1 MGKMQLVENGA
12 TEFKRQYTDDIK
24 KSIVAFANTAGGVI
38 YIGIADDGSIVGIA
52 DQDDTILRVTNMVRD
67 AIRPDVTLFVTPSF
81 ETMEGKSVVKVLV
94 EKGTASPY
102 YLSGKGL
109 RPEGVYVRQGA
120 SSVPA
125 SETAIRNMIKATDG
139 DKYETARSLNQE
151 LTFNAAG
158 KEFAK
163 REVPFGSEQMRT
175 LKLINADGIYTN
187 LALLLSDQC
196 LHTIRL
202 AVYEG
207 GEKEVFR
214 DRREFEGS
222 LLMQLGE
229 AYEFLNR
236 YNRVH
241 AEVKGLTRIDTR
253 DYPEEALREA
263 LLNALVHR
271 EYSFSGSTLISV
283 FDDRIE
289 FVSIGGL
296 APRIT
301 LDDIMLGIS
310 LSRNENLANIF
321 YRLGLIEAYG
331 TGIPKMMR
339 SYAGYTMQPIIETSD
354 NAFKITLPNQ
364 NSDIVLSTAKTS
376 EMTERE
382 KNAIA
387 LLDTKDFIVRKDVE
401 DALSI
406 SQGTA
411 TRMIR
416 EMLGKGLLKVIGHG
430 KNTRY
435 YKGQ

>member
-1 MGKMQLVENGA
+1 MMQLVENA
-12 TEFKRQYTDDIK
+12 TTEFKRQYTDDIK
-24 KSIVAFANTAGGVI
+24 KCVVAFANTAGGVI
-38 YIGIADDGSIVGIA
+38 YIGIADDGNIVGVA
-52 DQDDTILRVTNMVRD
+52 DQNDTILRVTNMARD
-67 AIRPDVTLFVTPSF
+67 AIRPDVTLFVTPSL
-81 ETMEGKSVVKVLV
+81 ETIEGKDIVKVSV

-139 DKYETARSLNQE
+139 DKYESARSLNQE
-151 LTFNAAG
+151 LTFNATE

-175 LKLINADGIYTN
+175 LKLINADEIYTN

-196 LHTIRL
+196 VHTIKL

-229 AYEFLNR
+229 VYEFLDR

-241 AEVKGLTRIDTR
+241 AEVKGLSRIDTR

-296 APRIT
+296 APGIT

-339 SYAGYTMQPIIETSD
+339 SYSGYPMQPIIETSD

-364 NSDIVLSTAKTS
+364 NNDVVSPITRESALN
-376 EMTERE
+376 ERE
-382 KNAIA
+382 KVVVA
-387 LLDTKDFIVRKDVE
+387 LLNAKEPIVRTDVE
-401 DALSI
+401 EALSV

-411 TRMIR
+411 TRIIR
-416 EMLGKGLLKVIGHG
+416 EMLAKGLIKAIGQG
-430 KNTRY
+430 KNTQYSRI
-435 YKGQ
+435 

>member
-1 MGKMQLVENGA
+1 MRKMQLVENA
-12 TEFKRQYTDDIK
+12 TTEFKQQYTDDIK
-24 KSIVAFANTAGGVI
+24 KSVVAFVNTAGGVI
-38 YIGIADDGSIVGIA
+38 YIGIADDGSIVGVA
-52 DQDDTILRVTNMVRD
+52 DQDDIILRVTNMVRD
-67 AIRPDVTLFVTPSF
+67 AIRPDVTLFVTPSL
-81 ETMEGKSVVKVLV
+81 ETMEGKDIVKVSV

-139 DKYETARSLNQE
+139 DKYESTRSLNQE
-151 LTFNAAG
+151 LTFEAS
-158 KEFAK
+158 K
-163 REVPFGSEQMRT
+163 REFVKRGVPFGSEQMRT

-196 LHTIRL
+196 VHTIKL

-222 LLMQLGE
+222 LLAQLGE
-229 AYEFLNR
+229 VYEFLDR

-241 AEVKGLTRIDTR
+241 AEIKGLSRIDTR

-283 FDDRIE
+283 FDDRME

-296 APRIT
+296 TPGIT

-339 SYAGYTMQPIIETSD
+339 SYAGYPMQPIIETSD

-364 NSDIVLSTAKTS
+364 NSDAVLPIAKES
-376 EMTERE
+376 ALSERE
-382 KNAIA
+382 EAVIA
-387 LLDTKDFIVRKDVE
+387 LLETKESIVRKDVE
-401 DALSI
+401 DALSV
-406 SQGTA
+406 SLGTA
-411 TRMIR
+411 TRIIR
-416 EMLGKGLLKVIGHG
+416 EMLGKGLLKAIGQG

>member
-1 MGKMQLVENGA
+1 MKKMQLVENA
-12 TEFKRQYTDDIK
+12 TTEFKRQYTDDIK

-38 YIGIADDGSIVGIA
+38 YIGIADDGSITGIA

-81 ETMEGKSVVKVLV
+81 ETMEGKEIVMVTV

-139 DKYETARSLNQE
+139 DKYEAVRSLNQE
-151 LTFNAAG
+151 LTLHAAE
-158 KEFAK
+158 KEFVK
-163 REVPFGSEQMRT
+163 REVPFGPEQMRT
-175 LKLINADGIYTN
+175 LKLINANGIYTN

-196 LHTIRL
+196 VHTIKL

-222 LLMQLGE
+222 LLAQLRE
-229 AYEFLNR
+229 VYEFLDR

-241 AEVKGLTRIDTR
+241 AEVKGLSRIDTR

-296 APRIT
+296 APGIT
-301 LDDIMLGIS
+301 LEDIMLGIS

-331 TGIPKMMR
+331 TGIPKMIR
-339 SYAGYTMQPIIETSD
+339 SYAGHPVQPVIETSD

-364 NSDIVLSTAKTS
+364 NSDAVPPIAKESALS
-376 EMTERE
+376 ERE
-382 KNAIA
+382 ETVIA
-387 LLDTKDFIVRKDVE
+387 LLETKESIVRTDVE
-401 DALSI
+401 EALSV

-416 EMLGKGLLKVIGHG
+416 EMLGKGLIRAVGQG

-435 YKGQ
+435 YKG

>member
-1 MGKMQLVENGA
+1 MMQLVENA
-12 TEFKRQYTDDIK
+12 TTEFKRQYTDDIK
-24 KSIVAFANTAGGVI
+24 KCVVAFANTAGGVI
-38 YIGIADDGSIVGIA
+38 YIGIADDGNIVGVA
-52 DQDDTILRVTNMVRD
+52 DQNDTILRVTNMARD
-67 AIRPDVTLFVTPSF
+67 AIRPDVTLFVTPSL
-81 ETMEGKSVVKVLV
+81 ETIEGKDIVKVSV

-139 DKYETARSLNQE
+139 DKYESARSLNQE
-151 LTFNAAG
+151 LTFNATE

-175 LKLINADGIYTN
+175 LKLINADEIYTN

-196 LHTIRL
+196 VHTIKL

-229 AYEFLNR
+229 VYEFLDR

-241 AEVKGLTRIDTR
+241 AEVKGLSRIDTR

-296 APRIT
+296 APGIT

-339 SYAGYTMQPIIETSD
+339 SYSGYPMQPIIETSD

-364 NSDIVLSTAKTS
+364 NSDVVLSTAKTDKL
-376 EMTERE
+376 TERE
-382 KNAIA
+382 KAVIA
-387 LLDTKDFIVRKDVE
+387 LLDAKDFIVRKDVE
-401 DALSI
+401 DAHSVSL
-406 SQGTA
+406 GTA
-411 TRMIR
+411 TRIIR
-416 EMLGKGLLKVIGHG
+416 EMLGKGFIKAIGQG

-435 YKGQ
+435 YKG